1 MHTNTHDY
9 IAKYITNKE
18 AFSVDDG
25 LEKLLK
31 DYRQNQCW
39 SVVQHRLIEA
49 VAPNASSYYISNI
62 LRMIR
67 MIALFLFAV

>member
-1 MHTNTHDY
+1 MHTNTPDY
-9 IAKYITNKE
+9 IAKYIANKE

-39 SVVQHRLIEA
+39 SVVQHRLIE
-49 VAPNASSYYISNI
+49 VIVLNAYSYYISNI
-62 LRMIR
+62 LCMIR
-67 MIALFLFAV
+67 MIALFLFTV